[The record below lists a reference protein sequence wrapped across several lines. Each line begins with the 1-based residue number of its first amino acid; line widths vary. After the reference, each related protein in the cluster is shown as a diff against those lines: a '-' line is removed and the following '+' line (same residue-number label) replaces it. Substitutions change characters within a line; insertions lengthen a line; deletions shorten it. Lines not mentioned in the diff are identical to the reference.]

1 MSKMQIFQ
9 KEITVS
15 KTDLDQLNHVNNV
28 RYVQWVQDIAE
39 AHWLKNASKEI
50 LDSYY
55 WFLVKHT
62 IDYKGQAFL
71 GDHILIKTF
80 VDSSEGVTSIR
91 KVEMHNQTSGKL
103 IITSETKWCLLD
115 KSTQGPTRITPEI
128 ANLFN

>member
-1 MSKMQIFQ
+1 MQIFQ
-9 KEITVS
+9 KQITVS
-15 KTDLDQLNHVNNV
+15 KSDLDQLNHVNNV

-39 AHWLKNASKEI
+39 AHWLKNASASI
-50 LDSYY
+50 LKNYF

-71 GDHILIKTF
+71 DDIIEIKTF
-80 VDSSEGVTSIR
+80 VASSEGVSSIR
-91 KVEMHNQTSGKL
+91 KVEMYNQTSGKL

-115 KSTQGPTRITPEI
+115 AKSQRPTRITSEI